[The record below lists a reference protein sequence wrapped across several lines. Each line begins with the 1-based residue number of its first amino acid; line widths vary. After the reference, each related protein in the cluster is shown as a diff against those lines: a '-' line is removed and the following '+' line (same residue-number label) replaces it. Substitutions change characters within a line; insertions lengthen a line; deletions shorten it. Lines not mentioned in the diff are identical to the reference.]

1 MSNGREEARFARLL
15 ANPTVRKIRDA
26 LAGRPAIAVPDEEG
40 VRRAAVALIFRLAE
54 DDDAVELLLIKR
66 AEYQGDPWSGQIAFP
81 GGREEAGDS
90 SLTETAIRETREET
104 GIDLSRDG
112 MMLGILDDLRP
123 QRISMPAIVVR
134 PFVAILDA
142 REPLELSSEVALA
155 FWVPFGELARTD
167 SWQSDT
173 VFARGV
179 QINARVFRHHDHVV
193 WGMTE
198 RIMTQLLTLIEDGGP
213 RPC

>member
-1 MSNGREEARFARLL
+1 VSDRGEGSRFARLL
-15 ANPTVRKIRDA
+15 LNPTVRKIRTA
-26 LAGRPAIAVPDEEG
+26 LAAHPGVAAPDEEG

-66 AEYQGDPWSGQIAFP
+66 AEYPGDPWSGQIAFP
-81 GGREEAGDS
+81 GGREEAGDP
-90 SLTETAIRETREET
+90 SLAATAIRETREET
-104 GIDLSRDG
+104 GIDLDRDG
-112 MMLGILDDLRP
+112 LVLGTLDDLRP
-123 QRISMPAIVVR
+123 RTVRLPAVVVR
-134 PFVAILDA
+134 PFVMVLDA
-142 REPLELSSEVALA
+142 REALELSSEVALA

-179 QINARVFRHHDHVV
+179 HINARVFRHHDHVV

-198 RIMTQLLTLIEDGGP
+198 RIMTQLLTLIEDRGLDQT
-213 RPC
+213 

>member
-1 MSNGREEARFARLL
+1 MTDGRGGARFARLL
-15 ANPTVRKIRDA
+15 ANPTVQKIRTA
-26 LAGRPAIAVPDEEG
+26 LAGHPAVAAPGEEG

-66 AEYQGDPWSGQIAFP
+66 AEYPGDPWSGQIAFP
-81 GGREEAGDS
+81 GGREESGDS
-90 SLTETAIRETREET
+90 SLSATAVRETREET
-104 GIDLSRDG
+104 GIDLDRDG
-112 MMLGILDDLRP
+112 MILGTLDDLRP
-123 QRISMPAIVVR
+123 QRVSLPAIVVR

-142 REPLELSSEVALA
+142 REALALSSEVALA

-198 RIMTQLLTLIEDGGP
+198 RIMTQLLTLIED
-213 RPC
+213 

>member
-1 MSNGREEARFARLL
+1 MSDGREGARFARLL
-15 ANPTVRKIRDA
+15 ANPTVQKIRAA
-26 LAGRPAIAVPDEEG
+26 LAAHPGQAVPDEEG

-54 DDDAVELLLIKR
+54 DGDAVELLLIKR
-66 AEYQGDPWSGQIAFP
+66 AEYAGDPWSGQIAFP
-81 GGREEAGDS
+81 GGRAEPGDP
-90 SLTETAIRETREET
+90 SLAATAIRETREET
-104 GIDLSRDG
+104 GIDLDRDATI
-112 MMLGILDDLRP
+112 LGVLNDLRP
-123 QRISMPAIVVR
+123 QRITLPAIVVR

-142 REPLELSSEVALA
+142 REPLELSAEVALA

-198 RIMTQLLTLIEDGGP
+198 RIMTQLLRLIED
-213 RPC
+213 

>member
-1 MSNGREEARFARLL
+1 VSDWGEGERFARLL
-15 ANPTVRKIRDA
+15 KNPTVQKIRAA
-26 LAGRPAIAVPDEEG
+26 LAAHPAETVPDEEG

-81 GGREEAGDS
+81 GGREELGDG
-90 SLTETAIRETREET
+90 SLTATAIRETREET
-104 GIDLSRDG
+104 GIDLDRDG
-112 MMLGILDDLRP
+112 VILGTLDDLRP

-142 REPLELSSEVALA
+142 REALELSAEVALA

-167 SWQSDT
+167 SWHSDT

-179 QINARVFRHHDHVV
+179 QINARVFRHHDHIV

-198 RIMTQLLTLIEDGGP
+198 RIMTRLLTLIED
-213 RPC
+213 

>member
-1 MSNGREEARFARLL
+1 VSDGREGARFARLL
-15 ANPTVRKIRDA
+15 ANPTVQKIRAA
-26 LAGRPAIAVPDEEG
+26 LAAHPAVAVPDEEG

-66 AEYQGDPWSGQIAFP
+66 AEYAGDPWSGQIAFP
-81 GGREEAGDS
+81 GGRAEPGDP
-90 SLTETAIRETREET
+90 SLAATAIRETREET
-104 GIDLSRDG
+104 GIDLDRDATI
-112 MMLGILDDLRP
+112 LGVLNDLRP
-123 QRISMPAIVVR
+123 QRITLPAIVVR

-142 REPLELSSEVALA
+142 REPLELSAEVALA
-155 FWVPFGELARTD
+155 FWVPFGEIAKTD

-179 QINARVFRHHDHVV
+179 QINARVFRHHDHIV

-198 RIMTQLLTLIEDGGP
+198 RIMTQLLTLIEE
-213 RPC
+213 